1 MYCLALILYVSPAT
15 HPRAGGGFVLLLFV
29 ADAEGEPVVL
39 VHGDFDQL
47 FHGRHAV
54 GEPFLRLLLHLIGFF
69 LMLRHYGIPVVVVL
83 LLVFCAFGGNAR
95 FD

>member
-1 MYCLALILYVSPAT
+1 M
-15 HPRAGGGFVLLLFV
+15 LLLFV
-29 ADAEGEPVVL
+29 ADAEGEPAVL
-39 VHGDFDQL
+39 VYGDLDEL

-54 GEPFLRLLLHLIGFF
+54 GEPFLHLLLHLIGFF

-95 FD
+95 NN